1 MVKMANFF
9 LMYFPTFRKK
19 EEGGRGEEAER
30 ERERESC
37 LATQTQKKLKC
48 ILLSE
53 RSP

>member
-30 ERERESC
+30 ERERERAVYPHKHRRNLNAYC
-37 LATQTQKKLKC
+37 
-48 ILLSE
+48 
-53 RSP
+53 